1 MNPASPPINPDA
13 YMAGT
18 LMPGPDMAPDI
29 QPTGNDTAV
38 HVAQSR
44 WSVALKLPTAAEGE
58 GETRSVAGSLER
70 GHQVIK
76 GFLSRSRGDGAAL
89 PGCNQPGLAR
99 R

>member
-44 WSVALKLPTAAEGE
+44 
-58 GETRSVAGSLER
+58 
-70 GHQVIK
+70 
-76 GFLSRSRGDGAAL
+76 
-89 PGCNQPGLAR
+89 
-99 R
+99 